1 MPPPDA
7 AGAAPPIAP
16 LRLRR
21 TGPSWGPH
29 VGRHAERGLRGV
41 RRQPVAV
48 GFVVL
53 GCLLLLRNLGLWFND
68 ALVWPVMLAGMGVAV
83 IWARTSDSE
92 RERFTQFAS
101 RLPGNPLAAF
111 TGGRTTLARV
121 IIGSLL
127 VVSGV
132 GAFLAATDAFV
143 AARQVII
150 AVVVTIAG
158 LALILGPWMVRLASQ
173 LREERR
179 ERIRSEERAEMAAHL
194 HDSVLQ
200 TLALVQRRADQ
211 PREVVA
217 LARAQE
223 RELRA
228 WLYGRAGERE
238 ADSFAAAVEA
248 IAAEIEAMHGIDVD
262 VVTVGDCPVA
272 GDVLALLAATRES
285 IVNAAKHSGADAV
298 SVYVEV
304 EPAKVGVSVRDRGKG
319 FDPATVPDDR
329 RGIADSIRAR
339 LQRHGGKAT
348 VTSAPGEGTEVELE
362 VRR

>member
-1 MPPPDA
+1 
-7 AGAAPPIAP
+7 
-16 LRLRR
+16 
-21 TGPSWGPH
+21 
-29 VGRHAERGLRGV
+29 
-41 RRQPVAV
+41 
-48 GFVVL
+48 
-53 GCLLLLRNLGLWFND
+53 
-68 ALVWPVMLAGMGVAV
+68 
-83 IWARTSDSE
+83 
-92 RERFTQFAS
+92 
-101 RLPGNPLAAF
+101 
-111 TGGRTTLARV
+111 
-121 IIGSLL
+121 
-127 VVSGV
+127 
-132 GAFLAATDAFV
+132 
-143 AARQVII
+143 
-150 AVVVTIAG
+150 VTAG
-158 LALILGPWMVRLASQ
+158 LAVAGLTVVFGPYLGRLA
-173 LREERR
+173 RELGDERR
-179 ERIRSEERAEMAAHL
+179 ERVRTEERDAMAAHL

-272 GDVLALLAATRES
+272 GDVLALLAATREA

>member
-1 MPPPDA
+1 V
-7 AGAAPPIAP
+7 
-16 LRLRR
+16 
-21 TGPSWGPH
+21 T
-29 VGRHAERGLRGV
+29 
-41 RRQPVAV
+41 
-48 GFVVL
+48 
-53 GCLLLLRNLGLWFND
+53 
-68 ALVWPVMLAGMGVAV
+68 
-83 IWARTSDSE
+83 
-92 RERFTQFAS
+92 
-101 RLPGNPLAAF
+101 
-111 TGGRTTLARV
+111 
-121 IIGSLL
+121 
-127 VVSGV
+127 
-132 GAFLAATDAFV
+132 
-143 AARQVII
+143 
-150 AVVVTIAG
+150 AVVVMVALG
-158 LALILGPWMVRLASQ
+158 LILAPFLWRLGRNLAA
-173 LREERR
+173 ERA
-179 ERIRSEERAEMAAHL
+179 ERIRSEERAQMAAHL

-272 GDVLALLAATRES
+272 GDVLALLAATREA